1 VGSSCMANVARVAS
15 LLWLDSERER
25 ERLGSSCMAN
35 VAHVASLLWLDSI
48 SFVNLRNVCPERKK
62 NFVLILLG
70 IIKINVVHMLSIERH
85 NKNIYILDSC
95 KNDID

>member
-1 VGSSCMANVARVAS
+1 MYGKCSPSSEPSIVGLR
-15 LLWLDSERER
+15 ERER

-85 NKNIYILDSC
+85 NKNIYIYWTVA
-95 KNDID
+95 KMT